1 MKKIILGSLLAASL
15 LYAQGEKS
23 ADIVED
29 RIAEVSKQTAQAPKK
44 ENMKALM
51 QKAKSLLLSKNPKAL
66 VYSATASVDVA
77 PDDPQYYDYLAMAYK
92 EAVLQLKADMILAKA
107 GKIAIEESLKF
118 HHKQMPDDMLNDK
131 LKKEVDEKIR
141 AIEADQA
148 LADGLFNLVGQILGK
163 TEQQSKRKIDAEAK
177 ENIFSKAYQDGFTK
191 EGFDSISGL
200 IPYETFIIADENGE
214 VQIGV
219 LAYTTPKSLELARH
233 LAQGIKSPATKNKEQ
248 CKSAAQIV
256 NDMTDEELLSH
267 LGIKYFYNENCRPAL
282 LAYGMDSFIKEDGM
296 NADYEAE
303 STERAKGM
311 ADGFIASFLNSNVN
325 AFLQDTKIK
334 SKVKDAMIEASKEN
348 GKTSYKTK
356 KTKNISMVK
365 EMSKDFS
372 SNAQMQLRGLETSR
386 DWSIDKGDYVVVG
399 VMRYYSMDSIEEA
412 NRRFEPENYKNEEK
426 KKNTTYKGG
435 MKHTKNLDVDDF

>member
-1 MKKIILGSLLAASL
+1 MQKFLLGSLLMAGL
-15 LYAQGEKS
+15 LYGQGEKS

-29 RIAEVSKQTAQAPKK
+29 RIKEVSTQTAQAPKK
-44 ENMKALM
+44 ENMKELM
-51 QKAKSLLLSKNPKAL
+51 QKAKTLLLSKNPKAS

-92 EAVLQLKADMILAKA
+92 EAVLQLKADMILSKS
-107 GKIAIEESLKF
+107 GRIAIEESLKF
-118 HHKQMPDDMLNDK
+118 HHKQIPDDMLNDK
-131 LKKEVDEKIR
+131 LKKEVDAKIN

-148 LADGLFNLVGQILGK
+148 LADGLFNIVGQIFGK
-163 TEQQSKRKIDAEAK
+163 TEQQTKRKIEAEVT
-177 ENIFSKAYQDGFTK
+177 ENLFSKAYKEGFTK
-191 EGFDSISGL
+191 EAFDSISGL
-200 IPYETFIIADENGE
+200 IPYETFIITDESGQI
-214 VQIGV
+214 QIGV

-233 LAQGIKSPATKNKEQ
+233 LSQGIKSPATKNTAQ
-248 CKSAAQIV
+248 CKSATEIV
-256 NDMTDEELLSH
+256 NEMKEDDLLSH

-325 AFLQDTKIK
+325 AFLESSQIK
-334 SKVKDAMIEASKEN
+334 SKVKNAMIQASKDN
-348 GKTSYKTK
+348 DKTTYKTK
-356 KTKNISMVK
+356 KSKNQSMVK

-372 SNAQMQLRGLETSR
+372 SSAQMQLRGLETSR

-399 VMRYYSMDSIEEA
+399 VMRYYSMDSIEDA
-412 NRRFEPENYKNEEK
+412 NRRFEPENYKSEEK
-426 KKNTTYKGG
+426 KKSKSYKSNV
-435 MKHTKNLDVDDF
+435 KHTNNLEVNDF